1 MPTFTFT
8 GGGLNPYS
16 IDYINAEYFLQ
27 GNKSKGKRRIYET
40 SYLNTQGWLDLLNS
54 STYGLLD
61 KYNITSIESLSNN
74 TQCLI
79 DIWFTDVGKIFL
91 ENMHEN
97 LLDQLCL
104 SDNFP
109 QFVEQRTDLLSRDF
123 FIDKIFLSNNY
134 CNYIVDNSNNID
146 KYNVYLDNESLLN
159 KTLSTEN
166 LLFDKMI
173 LNSKWRDNFLN
184 SYNGLKCI
192 NNNIIP
198 DKYVG
203 DFITIL
209 NSNQDWINGTNGWNM
224 SGGYYDPPT
233 GKYCCKYLFEI
244 QANNWAKAIVTC
256 TDVYGG
262 TYTEKDEKQWYVKP
276 FSGGCKNLIFV
287 YAFGPSSASYR
298 SDVCYLKLTNSDKI
312 LLQTDGNSYVTIGP
326 SSSAASPTYNF
337 KYMLINGTII
347 GDNKIYYAQSTKNT
361 SAATVKLIYF
371 GIKS

>member
-1 MPTFTFT
+1 
-8 GGGLNPYS
+8 
-16 IDYINAEYFLQ
+16 
-27 GNKSKGKRRIYET
+27 
-40 SYLNTQGWLDLLNS
+40 
-54 STYGLLD
+54 
-61 KYNITSIESLSNN
+61 
-74 TQCLI
+74 
-79 DIWFTDVGKIFL
+79 
-91 ENMHEN
+91 
-97 LLDQLCL
+97 
-104 SDNFP
+104 
-109 QFVEQRTDLLSRDF
+109 
-123 FIDKIFLSNNY
+123 
-134 CNYIVDNSNNID
+134 
-146 KYNVYLDNESLLN
+146 
-159 KTLSTEN
+159 
-166 LLFDKMI
+166 MI
-173 LNSKWRDNFLN
+173 LNSKWRDNFLD
-184 SYNGLKCI
+184 SYNGLKCV
-192 NNNIIP
+192 NNKIIP
-198 DKYVG
+198 DKYVE

-244 QANNWAKAIVTC
+244 QANNWAKSIVTC

-287 YAFGPSSASYR
+287 YAFGPSSSSYK

-312 LLQTDGNSYVTIGP
+312 LLQTDGKSYVTIGA

-361 SAATVKLIYF
+361 SPATVKLIYF